1 MTKKVAT
8 PDEICQRKLV
18 VQKKVGSP
26 KKVVFFPCF
35 FMYSTSFYFF
45 PKILRLNYSRG
56 FTMPKVT
63 GIIKRHLLLTNM
75 NKPWTKKLRL
85 QMKFVKENRLSKK
98 KLVVPKR

>member
-1 MTKKVAT
+1 MKFVK
-8 PDEICQRKLV
+8 ENGLSK
-18 VQKKVGSP
+18 KKVGSP

-63 GIIKRHLLLTNM
+63 GIIKRYLLLTNM
-75 NKPWTKKLRL
+75 NKPWTKQLRL
-85 QMKFVKENRLSKK
+85 QMKFVKENWLSKK
-98 KLVVPKR
+98 KVGSPKR